1 MPLLTRIILVVI
13 FVPLAIVLVTLS
25 IANRGLTAVTL
36 DPFHPGNPALTLALP
51 LFVWLFAAVIL
62 GVVIGGAVTWARQGF
77 YRRLARRRGRE
88 AESLRQA
95 ARAGTAA
102 PNRPTPALPAL
113 AALPKPSR

>member
-1 MPLLTRIILVVI
+1 MPLLNRIILVVI
-13 FVPLAIVLVTLS
+13 FVPLAVILVTLS
-25 IANRGLTAVTL
+25 IANRGMTAVTL

-62 GVVIGGAVTWARQGF
+62 GVVLGGAVTWARQGF

-88 AESLRQA
+88 AESLRQT
-95 ARAGTAA
+95 ARADAA
-102 PNRPTPALPAL
+102 PAPLRPAPTPAM